1 MNKSITFASLITITV
16 LVLAYLGYIPSYIS
30 VTISLCIFAIAISN
44 SICSVIRGSI
54 TEIKDS
60 QKEYNATILKSYDSL
75 YEKIEM
81 LVNAL
86 EENTISTAS
95 QIENVHSILEQSYTT
110 QQTTCNFISQSLPDL
125 SEQLKAIGEK
135 SDSFT
140 NALNVNSTEVAK
152 LNDVF
157 TSFNKGI
164 QENVEKIDSIT
175 KQNTEKFSK
184 AIVDANNNLRQQ
196 IECIIS
202 ELNTLNNSINV
213 YTQSTIS
220 VKETNSTLS
229 SDISNAITFVNNS
242 ISSNLR
248 NNRRMMDDL
257 KDIISS
263 KIEELLS
270 GIKNETIAQTS
281 FLSEGEDKIR
291 QSINT
296 LCNNQTKNLEKIG
309 IDIDEICE
317 SVNKICESVNEMK
330 KISQFVE
337 QSDQDLLSRISK
349 ICK

>member
-1 MNKSITFASLITITV
+1 MNKSITIASLITITV

-164 QENVEKIDSIT
+164 QENVEKIASIT
-175 KQNTEKFSK
+175 SQNTEKFSK

-196 IECIIS
+196 IECVVS
-202 ELNTLNNSINV
+202 ELNTLNNSIKV
-213 YTQSTIS
+213 YTESTIS

-229 SDISNAITFVNNS
+229 AEISKAITSNS
-242 ISSNLR
+242 RDNRRMTDDLKDVISSNL
-248 NNRRMMDDL
+248 
-257 KDIISS
+257 
-263 KIEELLS
+263 EELIS
-270 GIKNETIAQTS
+270 GIKNAAIAQTS
-281 FLSEGEDKIR
+281 SLSESEDKIR
-291 QSINT
+291 QSINK
-296 LCNNQTKNLEKIG
+296 LCNSLTSNLQKLG
-309 IDIDEICE
+309 IDIEAICE
-317 SVNKICESVNEMK
+317 SVDDMK
-330 KISQFVE
+330 KISQSVE
-337 QSDQDLLSRISK
+337 QSDKDLLSRISK

>member
-1 MNKSITFASLITITV
+1 MNKPITFASLITIIV
-16 LVLAYLGYIPSYIS
+16 LTLAYLGYIPSYIS

-196 IECIIS
+196 IECIVS

-213 YTQSTIS
+213 YTESTIS

-229 SDISNAITFVNNS
+229 AEISKAITSNS
-242 ISSNLR
+242 RDNRRMTDDLKDVISSNL
-248 NNRRMMDDL
+248 
-257 KDIISS
+257 
-263 KIEELLS
+263 EELIS
-270 GIKNETIAQTS
+270 GIKKAAIDQTS
-281 FLSEGEDKIR
+281 SLSESEDKIR
-291 QSINT
+291 QSINK
-296 LCNNQTKNLEKIG
+296 LCNSLTSNLQKLG
-309 IDIDEICE
+309 IDIEAICE
-317 SVNKICESVNEMK
+317 SVDDMK
-330 KISQFVE
+330 KISQSVE
-337 QSDQDLLSRISK
+337 QSDKDLLSRISK